1 MDYGSELSRITHDT
15 GQPVRN
21 PINPS
26 LQALAT
32 DRARRYNADTFL
44 RNGGRMT
51 SLLSHISAF
60 EYWRLVGTP
69 GFVVS
74 EPSRT
79 TIAPPNFAVADFDW
93 LTGIGAL
100 SRPLHGLTSV
110 KHKRT
115 NEPAVRHVAYQEL
128 PFGSIWSISP
138 EQRITSPE
146 LTLVQIAPL
155 LSFTELVCV
164 ICEFCGLFTINESLE
179 NPLHATHKRRENRRL
194 LPARKRAHRSRESGQ
209 GDKICPRSL
218 AFAHGNRGH
227 PPVYPSPTTRRIFS
241 FGRPAQS

>member
-1 MDYGSELSRITHDT
+1 
-15 GQPVRN
+15 
-21 PINPS
+21 
-26 LQALAT
+26 
-32 DRARRYNADTFL
+32 
-44 RNGGRMT
+44 MT

-60 EYWRLVGTP
+60 EYWRHVGTP
-69 GFVVS
+69 GFIVP

-79 TIAPPNFAVADFDW
+79 TTAPPNFAVSDFDW
-93 LTGIGAL
+93 LVNTSVL
-100 SRPLHGLTSV
+100 SRPLHGLTSI

-128 PFGSIWSISP
+128 PFGSVCSISP

-146 LTLVQIAPL
+146 LTIIQIAPL
-155 LSFTELVCV
+155 LSFTELVCI

-179 NPLHATHKRRENRRL
+179 NPLV
-194 LPARKRAHRSRESGQ
+194 KRAPLTSVAKIAAFCQRAKGLTGVAKAAKASE
-209 GDKICPRSL
+209 ICPRSL

-241 FGRPAQS
+241 FGRPAQSQNHAEPQGSQNGGDRST

>member
-1 MDYGSELSRITHDT
+1 
-15 GQPVRN
+15 
-21 PINPS
+21 
-26 LQALAT
+26 
-32 DRARRYNADTFL
+32 
-44 RNGGRMT
+44 MT

-60 EYWRLVGTP
+60 EYWRHVGTP
-69 GFVVS
+69 GFIVP

-79 TIAPPNFAVADFDW
+79 TTAPPNFTVSDFDW
-93 LTGIGAL
+93 LVNTSVL
-100 SRPLHGLTSV
+100 SRPLHGLTSI

-128 PFGSIWSISP
+128 PFGSVCSISP

-146 LTLVQIAPL
+146 LTIIQIAPL
-155 LSFTELVCV
+155 LSFTELVCI

-179 NPLHATHKRRENRRL
+179 KSPRQARAAHKR
-194 LPARKRAHRSRESGQ
+194 RESGQ

>member
-1 MDYGSELSRITHDT
+1 
-15 GQPVRN
+15 
-21 PINPS
+21 
-26 LQALAT
+26 
-32 DRARRYNADTFL
+32 
-44 RNGGRMT
+44 MT

-60 EYWRLVGTP
+60 EYWRHVGTP
-69 GFVVS
+69 GFIVP

-79 TIAPPNFAVADFDW
+79 TIAPPNFAVSDFDW
-93 LTGIGAL
+93 LVNTSVL
-100 SRPLHGLTSV
+100 SRPLHGLTSI

-128 PFGSIWSISP
+128 PFGSVCSISP

-146 LTLVQIAPL
+146 LTIIQIAPL
-155 LSFTELVCV
+155 LSFTELVCI

-179 NPLHATHKRRENRRL
+179 NPLVKRAAHKRRENRRL

-218 AFAHGNRGH
+218 AFAHGNRDHSFVH
-227 PPVYPSPTTRRIFS
+227 PTPATGRIFS
-241 FGRPAQS
+241 FGRPAQSQNHAEPQGSQNGGDRST